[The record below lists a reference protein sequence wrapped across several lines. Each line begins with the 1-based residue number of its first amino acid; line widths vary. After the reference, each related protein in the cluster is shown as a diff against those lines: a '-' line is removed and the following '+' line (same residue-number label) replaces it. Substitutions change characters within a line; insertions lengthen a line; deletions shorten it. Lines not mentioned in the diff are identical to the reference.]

1 MTIYDPDGLEF
12 CPSRCPRRRHLDYIF
27 NGEPFTPM
35 GTDDKFLQLRAD
47 NFTCRLWFGRQTVEE
62 GTSVS
67 TSMEREA

>member
-35 GTDDKFLQLRAD
+35 GTDDKSS
-47 NFTCRLWFGRQTVEE
+47 NFGQTISLVDC
-62 GTSVS
+62 GSGDKQ
-67 TSMEREA
+67 